1 MYGTNGTHAI
11 NQTLYRKPG
20 FDPVKDF
27 APVSRMTR
35 IPALLVVNPNLL
47 PVKSV
52 DELLQYLKANPGK
65 VTFAS
70 AGNGTTSH
78 LAGALFASMAGV
90 DIVHVPYKGGA
101 QAITDLMGG
110 QVAMMIDVMPNTY
123 PHVKTGRVRA
133 LAITTAARSPSAPEI
148 PTVAESGLPGFE
160 MSAWDAIFAP
170 AGTPKPIIDKL
181 SAAVR
186 KALEDPQVKDSL
198 LARGT
203 EVVPSTPEEL
213 ANCCRRRHSTS
224 GVGRSATIESERER
238 LDR

>member
-1 MYGTNGTHAI
+1 M
-11 NQTLYRKPG
+11 
-20 FDPVKDF
+20 
-27 APVSRMTR
+27 
-35 IPALLVVNPNLL
+35 
-47 PVKSV
+47 
-52 DELLQYLKANPGK
+52 QYLKANPGK

-181 SAAVR
+181 NAAVR

-203 EVVPSTPEEL
+203 EVAPSTPEEL
-213 ANCCRRRHSTS
+213 AKYI
-224 GVGRSATIESERER
+224 ASETVRWGKVVKQTGAQI
-238 LDR
+238 D